1 MFVQSEEFI
10 LAHGGK
16 KDDISIFGQE
26 SNPTTW
32 KLAAMNLTLRGLTA
46 NLGTKNANT
55 FHEDLHKDKKFDF
68 ILANPP
74 FNISDWGQEL
84 LLDDYRWKYG
94 TPPQGNANYAWLQ
107 HIISKLSTNGRREQ
121 LRS

>member
-1 MFVQSEEFI
+1 
-10 LAHGGK
+10 
-16 KDDISIFGQE
+16 
-26 SNPTTW
+26 
-32 KLAAMNLTLRGLTA
+32 MNLTLRGLTA

-94 TPPQGNANYAWLQ
+94 T
-107 HIISKLSTNGRREQ
+107 SSRKC
-121 LRS
+121 